1 MAPPSGYAAHGN
13 SSTERMH
20 SSVQQGIQRDA
31 GILEDVLVEDGT
43 VRDCITGDR
52 RGTGKAGKIRTVEWN
67 GTMQPETG
75 EDRTASIN
83 SFRSIYLNKVWVAAP
98 GAPVSG
104 GLNLCIYAYS
114 YESNVTG
121 SMQSRMQ
128 CLLLQNIQR

>member
-1 MAPPSGYAAHGN
+1 
-13 SSTERMH
+13 MH
-20 SSVQQGIQRDA
+20 YSAQQRIQRDA
-31 GILEDVLVEDGT
+31 GILDDVLVEDGT
-43 VRDCITGDR
+43 VRDCITGNK

-67 GTMQPETG
+67 GTGSLESG
-75 EDRTASIN
+75 EDRTASMN

-104 GLNLCIYAYS
+104 ELNLCIYAYS

-121 SMQSRMQ
+121 SMQGRMQ